1 MDWIYYV
8 IAAALIIPTYVVLIL
23 DILDD
28 PPAWLHRR
36 LEKRRG
42 RNRTLAREQSKEI
55 MNLLLQG
62 YLPGYYSGNPGWTTT
77 AVQEA
82 EQWKKLKIKHS
93 RKIILIKAGIPITDI
108 NKKYVKKAN
117 FETLQ
122 TIGALRSDV

>member
-28 PPAWLHRR
+28 PPAWLYRR
-36 LEKRRG
+36 LESRRG
-42 RNRTLAREQSKEI
+42 RKRTLAREQSQEI
-55 MNLLLQG
+55 MKLLLQG
-62 YLPGYYSGNPGWTTT
+62 YLPGYYSGNPGWIT
-77 AVQEA
+77 AAIHEA
-82 EQWKKLKIKHS
+82 EQWEKLKMKHS

-117 FETLQ
+117 LETLQ
-122 TIGALRSDV
+122 TMAVLRTDI